1 MKEDLYKNPI
11 CITQQFRFC
20 GNPFRIDMY
29 RGCDFGCQYC
39 FANAR
44 QGNFEVKWQTADEKM
59 VERAFHK
66 AFDEDKDKVK
76 TYAQLLYNQALLI
89 EGMPVEDPVE
99 FSNSICNLMI

>member
-44 QGNFEVKWQTADEKM
+44 QGNFEVKWQTADE
-59 VERAFHK
+59 
-66 AFDEDKDKVK
+66 
-76 TYAQLLYNQALLI
+76 
-89 EGMPVEDPVE
+89 
-99 FSNSICNLMI
+99 